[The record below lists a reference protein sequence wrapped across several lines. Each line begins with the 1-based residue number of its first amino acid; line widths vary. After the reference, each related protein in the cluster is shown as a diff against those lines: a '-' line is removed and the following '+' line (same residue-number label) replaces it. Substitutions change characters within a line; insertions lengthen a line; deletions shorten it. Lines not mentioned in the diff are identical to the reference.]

1 MSSHDHH
8 HDSPEELLEK
18 SLEQAVNDPAQR
30 TLFYRNLLEA
40 SVYILADSGLAD
52 KGGDLIIAPN
62 HELDIQHW
70 EMQDGLSTIPFFSSL
85 EKLQQAAGD
94 DEQPFM
100 TLPARDLFAMTRG
113 AQLFLNPKCE
123 YGKAFYPQEIDMLLE
138 TGGLQAPQEQ
148 VTLEGGT
155 LSLGQPQEYPSAVV
169 DALTKLFSERK
180 IVRRAFLAQI
190 HDKSVDEA
198 PNLLI
203 GLELE
208 AGENNAESLIQET
221 GSIASAALTEDE
233 PVDICLIGEASD
245 GISHYLTTH
254 TQPFYQR
261 RWGSWLRNSI
271 PSNTLM

>member
-18 SLEQAVNDPAQR
+18 SLVQAVNDPAQR

-85 EKLQQAAGD
+85 AMLQQAVGD
-94 DEQPFM
+94 NEQPFM

-123 YGKAFYPQEIDMLLE
+123 YGKAFYPQEVEMLLE

-169 DALTKLFSERK
+169 DALTKLFSERR

-190 HDKSVDEA
+190 HDKSADDV

-208 AGENNAESLIQET
+208 AGDDDAGHLIQET
-221 GSIASAALTEDE
+221 GSIASAALAEDA
-233 PVDICLIGEASD
+233 PVDICLIGETSD
-245 GISHYLTTH
+245 GVSHYLTTH

-271 PSNTLM
+271 PSSTLM

>member
-8 HDSPEELLEK
+8 HDSPEEQLEK
-18 SLEQAVNDPAQR
+18 SLEQAVRDPAYR

-40 SVYILADSGLAD
+40 PVYILADSGLAD
-52 KGGDLIIAPN
+52 KGGDLIIAPDR
-62 HELDIQHW
+62 ELEIQHW

-123 YGKAFYPQEIDMLLE
+123 YGKAFYPQEVAMLLE
-138 TGGLQAPQEQ
+138 TGGLLAPQEQ

-155 LSLGQPQEYPSAVV
+155 LSLGQPEQYPSAVV
-169 DALTKLFSERK
+169 EALTTLFSGRN

-190 HDKSVDEA
+190 HDKTSDDA

-208 AGENNAESLIQET
+208 AEEEGAERLIQET
-221 GSIASAALTEDE
+221 GSLASAALAEDA
-233 PVDICLIGEASD
+233 PVDICLVGEEGD
-245 GISHYLTTH
+245 GISHYLITH

-271 PSNTLM
+271 PSSTLM